1 MQAFPALNATAGDRC
16 CNQRFARSL
25 SRCMVAILGFFSAI
39 WLSVFGRFLFGL
51 LAGIILLY
59 AVFCIATAVSLWRRK
74 EWGVIG
80 RHRLHLIPKLRL
92 AVRVLLSARPPFC
105 FPAVCEL

>member
-1 MQAFPALNATAGDRC
+1 MQLQGIVAAINALPALSVAA
-16 CNQRFARSL
+16 
-25 SRCMVAILGFFSAI
+25 MVAILGFFSAI
-39 WLSVFGRFLFGL
+39 WLSVFGWFLFGL

-80 RHRLHLIPKLRL
+80 RHPSHSK
-92 AVRVLLSARPPFC
+92 AAFGSSEFC
-105 FPAVCEL
+105 